1 MQRVN
6 MTAFRRVFLESG
18 LTIGELAKH
27 RIRQELT
34 RGILDGR
41 INRIAPAQAA
51 KYARVFGVPY
61 SELFP
66 NTRKIDRLIRKFAEV
81 E

>member
-1 MQRVN
+1 MQRIN

-18 LTIGELAKH
+18 LTIGQLAKH

-41 INRIAPAQAA
+41 INRIPSSYAA
-51 KYARVFGVPY
+51 NYARVFNVPY

-66 NTRKIDRLIRKFAEV
+66 NTKKIDRLIREFAEV